1 MTASLPRKGSPTQKF
16 LLVRHAF
23 LPHVG
28 DEGWPECKQSVRIFA
43 RASTLRISEQR
54 FVRLPRSRTRKKL
67 VRAAI
72 SRNCLQSTGKLG
84 SLLTTLL
91 PPCSCL
97 IEYSETSIQGTPSG
111 SREVSRK

>member
-16 LLVRHAF
+16 LVVRHLF

-28 DEGWPECKQSVRIFA
+28 EDCVT
-43 RASTLRISEQR
+43 RASTLRVSEQR
-54 FVRLPRSRTRKKL
+54 FVRLPRSRARKML
-67 VRAAI
+67 ARAAI